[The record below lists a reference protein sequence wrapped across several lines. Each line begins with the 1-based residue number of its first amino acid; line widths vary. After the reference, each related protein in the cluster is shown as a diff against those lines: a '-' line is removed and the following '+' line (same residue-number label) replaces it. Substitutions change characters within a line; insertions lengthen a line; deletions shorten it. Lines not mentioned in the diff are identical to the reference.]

1 MANHKLFF
9 MAHQYDKDEL
19 RKCFCIYWY
28 LLLLTCLLRLV
39 MSDNLR
45 DARVL
50 NKQRSSV
57 LMITSGVPS
66 RLASPEVKLIKA
78 TSPFSLQ
85 GIVSLQCSWVWFY

>member
-1 MANHKLFF
+1 
-9 MAHQYDKDEL
+9 
-19 RKCFCIYWY
+19 
-28 LLLLTCLLRLV
+28 

-78 TSPFSLQ
+78 TPPFSLQ
-85 GIVSLQCSWVWFY
+85 GIVSLLVLGFGFTNFDQTVSWSPARSPGLCMCNCVSQRREN